1 VLSRAFT
8 NAGPAQR
15 DEALLAKGGDTEMT
29 ETATTDLV
37 MNIGTVP
44 VVADRTAV
52 QASDGQDSGETKDPP
67 PRET

>member
-1 VLSRAFT
+1 
-8 NAGPAQR
+8 
-15 DEALLAKGGDTEMT
+15 MT